1 MFLIKHPHFLTERAI
16 VFDLTMKAENTP
28 PNSAILLFSSLTANQ
43 GKTPNRAIDMGF
55 VSNGSPKISSGLEK
69 KSLRTAVIPRLYEPA
84 KNESESDSLNGISFF
99 SLLIAFFGKIM
110 RIVFIIIVKES
121 DKDTNKN
128 QKPFLAKTDD
138 EVGFLN
144 EERYPQADT
153 GVTP

>member
-1 MFLIKHPHFLTERAI
+1 
-16 VFDLTMKAENTP
+16 
-28 PNSAILLFSSLTANQ
+28 
-43 GKTPNRAIDMGF
+43 MGF